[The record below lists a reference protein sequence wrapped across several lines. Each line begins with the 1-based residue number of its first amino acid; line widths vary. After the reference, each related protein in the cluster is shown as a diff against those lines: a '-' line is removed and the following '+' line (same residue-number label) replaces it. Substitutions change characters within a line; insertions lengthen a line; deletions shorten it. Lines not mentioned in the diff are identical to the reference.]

1 MEALTTLQDEIKYST
16 GVKSRAAGLANGLK
30 YVELSP
36 ITGNEAK
43 VAGGNFLWNIVDTTS
58 FLDTS
63 RSEILFD
70 ISATW
75 TAAGASTA
83 IYPEGSS
90 AFFRNAIVR
99 SLGSGAELCRVSA
112 YNKLSAVFR
121 RAKMPAGGS
130 LTKEGAAMA
139 SGPTFGATVAVG
151 SEVSSLKIADGE
163 FAAKTNT
170 HRAFA
175 NGSRYNMS
183 LPLRGLGILSLTSG
197 EHGKYVPL
205 CLSNGLQ
212 LELQLEASPFEC
224 IYGITIPTDL
234 SITISNIRLKLA
246 LIEYDPTFI
255 AQMKASMAQAGGLL
269 LSVPRWKVDQFSS
282 NQTSLNFQVGLVA
295 QSLRMVAVINDR
307 TAEVNTASYA
317 HLSLSPAF
325 NCKNFFL
332 QLNGSQYPN
341 RALNNQV
348 QQMTYAEEALGGFSN
363 NIDFNKYAYASKTL
377 VTDLIAGDATYSNA
391 VIGGCNIL
399 AIDCDAAPNAKTL
412 NGKPTG
418 VSLNVNIERDNSE
431 NGESRNFYV
440 CSYYDTILR
449 LDPNDGSIT
458 EVQ

>member
-16 GVKSRAAGLANGLK
+16 GVKSRAAGLAGGLK

-36 ITGNEAK
+36 ITGNTAN

-63 RSEILFD
+63 RSEVLFD
-70 ISATW
+70 MTASW
-75 TAAGASTA
+75 TGGGS

-99 SLGSGAELCRVSA
+99 SLGSGAELCRVSN

-130 LTKEGAAMA
+130 LTKEGASMA
-139 SGPTFGATVAVG
+139 SGPTFGDTVDVG
-151 SEVSSLKIADGE
+151 SVVSSLRIADGE

-170 HRAFA
+170 SRALTS
-175 NGSRYNMS
+175 GSTRNLSM
-183 LPLRGLGILSLTSG
+183 PLRGLGILSLTSG
-197 EHGKYVPL
+197 EHGKYVPVAI
-205 CLSNGLQ
+205 SNGLAF
-212 LELQLEASPFEC
+212 ELQLEASPYEC
-224 IYGITIPTDL
+224 IYGQTVGSDL
-234 SITISNIRLKLA
+234 VITISNIRLKLA
-246 LIEYDPTFI
+246 MVEYDPAFI
-255 AQMKASMAQAGGLL
+255 AQMKASMVQAGGLL

-282 NQTSLNFQVGLVA
+282 ASTSLNFQVGLVA

-307 TAEVNTASYA
+307 TAEVNIASYA

-325 NCKNFFL
+325 NCTNFFL
-332 QLNGSQYPN
+332 QLNGSQFPN
-341 RALNNQV
+341 RSLITKT
-348 QQMTYAEEALGGFSN
+348 QQMTYAEEAIGGFSN
-363 NIDFNKYAYASKTL
+363 NIDFNKYSFASKTL
-377 VTDLIAGDATYSNA
+377 VTDLITGDATYSNA

-399 AIDCDAAPNAKTL
+399 AIDTDAAPNAKTL

-418 VSLNVNIERDNSE
+418 VSLNVNIERSE
-431 NGESRNFYV
+431 SESRNFYV

-449 LDPNDGSIT
+449 IDPNDGSIT